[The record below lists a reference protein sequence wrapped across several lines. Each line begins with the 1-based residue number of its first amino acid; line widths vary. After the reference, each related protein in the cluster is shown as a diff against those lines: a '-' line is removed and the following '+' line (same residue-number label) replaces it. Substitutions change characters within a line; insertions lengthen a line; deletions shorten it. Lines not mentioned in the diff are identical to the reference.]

1 MLNFFNDHYSK
12 MKLELGIG
20 EDFGIEEDEPKLEE
34 VQKLLRGNTDASNFK
49 GLLRK
54 EQQIF
59 KNQ

>member
-49 GLLRK
+49 VLLRK
-54 EQQIF
+54 EQ
-59 KNQ
+59 

>member
-1 MLNFFNDHYSK
+1 